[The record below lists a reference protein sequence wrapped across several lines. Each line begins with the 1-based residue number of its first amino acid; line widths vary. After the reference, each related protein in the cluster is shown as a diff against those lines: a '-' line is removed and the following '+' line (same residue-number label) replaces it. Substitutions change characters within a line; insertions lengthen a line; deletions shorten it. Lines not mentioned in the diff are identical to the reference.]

1 MTKREFVAAVSQQS
15 GMSRMNVA
23 TVLDSAFA
31 EIQTQL
37 AKGETVAITGFGTF
51 SVKHRAPREGV
62 NLRTGEAV
70 MIPAHKAPAFKAG
83 KVLKDAVSGK

>member
-37 AKGETVAITGFGTF
+37 AKGETVVITGFGTF
-51 SVKHRAPREGV
+51 SIKHRAPREGV
-62 NLRTGEAV
+62 NPRTGEAV

-83 KVLKDAVSGK
+83 KALKDAVSGK